1 MCATDV
7 AKVLEP
13 ATDDSNTGDEELEE
27 VVFGTPSPHSLR
39 VRLSI

>member
-13 ATDDSNTGDEELEE
+13 ATDDSNTGDEE